1 MLSRSKK
8 VIFIILTQV
17 LILGTVALTEFGL
30 RQTESY
36 KQHFAPFIS
45 TGPEHSYSLFNP
57 LWPQQF
63 FGVFKPSTGNYPF
76 LTKKPENTYRVF
88 VLGGSTTAGFP
99 YSFHNSFS
107 AYLRQELQLFNPD
120 KTIEV
125 VNLGVTA
132 FNSYALSEIIQE
144 LSPHAPDAVFIY
156 AGHNEFFGA
165 YGSASSAST
174 IVNNH
179 EFKKLIIKL
188 KRSSI
193 LYFTSKLFTPTDEIP
208 DNKTTMERMVR
219 KQHIIPDGKLSD
231 DTRKNFERNLQNVV
245 KTAAKH
251 EINLYLSTVI
261 SNTFTQEPLGDSDL
275 ALLQYKKGKSL
286 LNEQKTDSAVTLLV
300 NAKNND
306 PLPFR
311 APSFINNTI
320 RQVADDYA
328 VPLLD
333 LNKSTYSNPDFIT
346 NAESWFTDHLH
357 FSTKTNKYV
366 AREIAQ
372 YFSDNDSSLYYTS
385 TQLTHLNPDPFDS
398 VLAEVS
404 NQILTSSY
412 PFSESGIAQKIRLKL
427 IKNLRSGSTTDRSVA
442 KFIQGKTRPPQLYQ
456 DLTDQS
462 LQSESEL
469 QLLRGLFYHTP
480 FSEETI
486 NKSLTRLSENLT
498 SPNSLYLASDIIS
511 INPVPQLFNLI
522 GAHYLSTNQTALA
535 INWLKAANKRFPDN
549 KGILYNLAR
558 AFQIAGDTE
567 TSKLYYS
574 QFKQL

>member
-1 MLSRSKK
+1 MAFLRLFWIWIFLLYTDQAIHAQKEIVSDSTIAATVLMDEVVVTPQNVKWTAKDFIEIMKK
-8 VIFIILTQV
+8 DTSLYEAFSQLRQMNYQGSYETKFYDKKGWAEASSIILTEQNCQKKCCSNK
-17 LILGTVALTEFGL
+17 IIKDWNFGPI
-30 RQTESY
+30 
-36 KQHFAPFIS
+36 KD
-45 TGPEHSYSLFNP
+45 
-57 LWPQQF
+57 
-63 FGVFKPSTGNYPF
+63 KDGNYEY
-76 LTKKPENTYRVF
+76 LT
-88 VLGGSTTAGFP
+88 
-99 YSFHNSFS
+99 
-107 AYLRQELQLFNPD
+107 LQLLHQLFLRETTYCQKAVKNNSD
-120 KTIEV
+120 DEISDV
-125 VNLGVTA
+125 DDINLNNA
-132 FNSYALSEIIQE
+132 
-144 LSPHAPDAVFIY
+144 
-156 AGHNEFFGA
+156 
-165 YGSASSAST
+165 SAD
-174 IVNNH
+174 
-179 EFKKLIIKL
+179 E
-188 KRSSI
+188 
-193 LYFTSKLFTPTDEIP
+193 TDEIP